1 MKRIM
6 LIGKSGCGKP
16 TFCQKIF
23 GQEIKYKKTQSIEI
37 VNRSAIDTPGEYI
50 EHRMFL
56 RALMMT
62 GVDAETVLFFHAIDN
77 DLFSFSPRITTMFNR
92 PTIGVITKA
101 DLPHSEKRIQ
111 LLTDALNYAGASP
124 VFVISSYTGEGIEEL
139 LDYIE
144 KTDFRPIQGTFK

>member
-6 LIGKSGCGKP
+6 LIGKPGCGKT

-23 GQEIKYKKTQSIEI
+23 GQELQYRKTQTIEI
-37 VNRSAIDTPGEYI
+37 VNRTAIDTPGEYI

-62 GVDAETVLFFHAIDN
+62 GADAEAVLFFHAIDN

-92 PTIGVITKA
+92 STIGVITKA
-101 DLPHSEKRIQ
+101 DLPHTERRIE
-111 LLTDALNYAGASP
+111 LLTDALNYAGANP
-124 VFVISSYTGEGIEEL
+124 VFVISSYTGQGIQEL

-144 KTDFRPIQGTFK
+144 NHDFGPIQ